1 MPIGTFGM
9 QLYEVLIN
17 ELYFQGVSVL
27 NELRKVFFLDCIDPN
42 LGVLE
47 TKYFNAV
54 TFIYCTD
61 DEKHKDSNQVDDN
74 NRQELHRILQNFCN
88 RKKRYEAI
96 HFREFMVKIFLT
108 IVRNS
113 NNSNNPNEPISYSI
127 LDNIIKKFMTPKKQ
141 DFNTVNHEV
150 EVPEDLNQAKDI
162 DNDTFLPDEKNGKKK
177 PQVED
182 STRPCIETLLKIIDV
197 GLDKSY
203 DDFLQDINMIS
214 EPIVKITE
222 NFNMMANIELKN
234 TPITEYRHFLKPQ
247 YFEKKKIS
255 ILDDREDKISL
266 MNKPDYL
273 NIYEHH
279 KTLFQDAYAS
289 YFSHFDANPFTDTDA
304 LDALELQQKKRN
316 NFYKDYRTKFVLIED
331 QKVFSSFIDYLF
343 IFYNDLMHKEK
354 FEEDYSS
361 LWSKFF
367 PSKGEFELNFVLY
380 ILPQYSNAKEIY
392 ATNNQTKNEKSE
404 DVHPLL
410 SEFIANN
417 DDIYK
422 NLVYLP
428 WAVPRENELSEYM
441 TKMNENI
448 GNGGGDF
455 QGPTQNMLYSYLR
468 YPLNLYL
475 SDADHI
481 LNLNL
486 YKITIEQGSY
496 RQERLFW
503 KSVDVIL
510 NAPKKTFDLKPKK
523 ETNLNST
530 CSMNLHCVDLLG
542 VHYKDNQKEK
552 KVTSVNLTDPII
564 IKIFNVFSRKDAPFN
579 YNMHSNNA
587 WLEVFSWDN
596 FTNDVPKNFHK
607 VINPNVK
614 SNYFID
620 FVVPQFELDSTF
632 KNYKSTFIEIFP
644 SEPVTIKVDEMFEI
658 NQNHYRTAENYH
670 EQLKIRIEKYERN
683 GKHVNVPI
691 ATFMPIC

>member
-1 MPIGTFGM
+1 M

-27 NELRKVFFLDCIDPN
+27 NEIRKVFFIDSLDPN
-42 LGVLE
+42 LTVLE

-61 DEKHKDSNQVDDN
+61 DEKHKDSNQADDN
-74 NRQELHRILQNFCN
+74 NRQELHRILQNFCM

-96 HFREFMVKIFLT
+96 SLREFMVKIFLT

-113 NNSNNPNEPISYSI
+113 NEPINYSI

-141 DFNTVNHEV
+141 EFNNEMNNNEEV
-150 EVPEDLNQAKDI
+150 ADDAKEKLD
-162 DNDTFLPDEKNGKKK
+162 DTTGNEKKK
-177 PQVED
+177 SQIED

-203 DDFLQDINMIS
+203 DDFIQDINMIS
-214 EPIVKITE
+214 GPIVKITE

-234 TPITEYRHFLKPQ
+234 TPITEYRCYLKPQ

-255 ILDDREDKISL
+255 ILDDRDDKISL
-266 MNKPDYL
+266 MNKSDYL
-273 NIYEHH
+273 NIYEYY
-279 KTLFQDAYAS
+279 KTLVQDTYTI
-289 YFSHFDANPFTDTDA
+289 YFSHFDDQSGMDSDM
-304 LDALELQQKKRN
+304 LQLQQKKRN
-316 NFYKDYRTKFVLIED
+316 NFYKDYRIKFVLIED

-343 IFYNDLMHKEK
+343 IFYNDLIHKEK
-354 FEEDYSS
+354 FEEDFNTI
-361 LWSKFF
+361 WSKFV
-367 PSKGEFELNFVLY
+367 KNKEEFEINFVLY
-380 ILPQYSNAKEIY
+380 ILPQYNNYKEIY
-392 ATNNQTKNEKSE
+392 ATNHLAKNEKSE

-422 NLVYLP
+422 NTVYLP

-455 QGPTQNMLYSYLR
+455 QGPTQNMLYSYLHQ
-468 YPLNLYL
+468 PLNLYI

-486 YKITIEQGSY
+486 YKLTIEQGNHRS
-496 RQERLFW
+496 ERLFW
-503 KSVDVIL
+503 KSVDIIL
-510 NAPKKTFDLKPKK
+510 NTPKKTFDLKLKK
-523 ETNLNST
+523 ENNVNST

-542 VHYKDNQKEK
+542 VHYKDKDKEK
-552 KVTSVNLTDPII
+552 KVTTVNLTDPII
-564 IKIFNVFSRKDAPFN
+564 IKIFNVFFRKDAPFN

-607 VINPNVK
+607 VVNPNVK
-614 SNYFID
+614 SNYFLD
-620 FVVPQFELDSTF
+620 FVVPQFELDSTY
-632 KNYKSTFIEIFP
+632 KNYKSTFIEVYP
-644 SEPVTIKVDEMFEI
+644 NEPVTIKVDEMFEI

-670 EQLKIRIEKYERN
+670 EPLKIRIEKYERN
-683 GKHVNVPI
+683 GKHVSVPI